1 MLLLFFAGSGE
12 RESLALWADD
22 DNHLGCNNKKT
33 RRRRR
38 GGPGLL
44 SVVNNWN
51 DFPSLGEKKKG
62 KFYMTFFR
70 DYSFLFVILR
80 RLSRWP
86 VVVRSSFISVAY
98 RFLVFF
104 FLCQPKDR
112 LPICVCK
119 NVLCKEWDAIKR
131 IALEVV
137 TTCYLLLVHEL
148 PNSIEDTKKEVA
160 RIFFLL
166 LSHGAVG
173 LFFPPACLLLVRPS
187 MFVDSPILH
196 LNLIPNLISIYSA

>member
-1 MLLLFFAGSGE
+1 
-12 RESLALWADD
+12 
-22 DNHLGCNNKKT
+22 
-33 RRRRR
+33 
-38 GGPGLL
+38 
-44 SVVNNWN
+44 
-51 DFPSLGEKKKG
+51 
-62 KFYMTFFR
+62 
-70 DYSFLFVILR
+70 
-80 RLSRWP
+80 
-86 VVVRSSFISVAY
+86 
-98 RFLVFF
+98 
-104 FLCQPKDR
+104 LCQPKDR

>member
-1 MLLLFFAGSGE
+1 
-12 RESLALWADD
+12 
-22 DNHLGCNNKKT
+22 
-33 RRRRR
+33 
-38 GGPGLL
+38 
-44 SVVNNWN
+44 
-51 DFPSLGEKKKG
+51 
-62 KFYMTFFR
+62 
-70 DYSFLFVILR
+70 
-80 RLSRWP
+80 
-86 VVVRSSFISVAY
+86 
-98 RFLVFF
+98 
-104 FLCQPKDR
+104 LCQPKDR

-173 LFFPPACLLLVRPS
+173 LFFFPPRVCCWFARQCLSTRRS
-187 MFVDSPILH
+187 FI
-196 LNLIPNLISIYSA
+196 